1 MTGFFKEIT
10 MERKPAKRKALT
22 FNVIEEQAKV
32 DKKLVEK
39 GKVRVIKKVVTEEE
53 KVKVDVRNEEVNV
66 ERVPV
71 NEYADT
77 LPEVR
82 YEGDTTIIPVIKEV
96 AVVQKRIL
104 VVEEIR
110 ITKKTHITEEERT
123 VPLKKEIVSV
133 ETSRRK

>member
-1 MTGFFKEIT
+1 
-10 MERKPAKRKALT
+10 MENKTDENKPVT

-53 KVKVDVRNEEVNV
+53 KVKVDVKNEEVNV

-77 LPEVR
+77 PPEVR

-96 AVVQKRIL
+96 AVVEKKIL

-110 ITKKTHITEEERT
+110 ITKKTHISEEERT
-123 VPLKKEIVSV
+123 VPLKKEKVTV
-133 ETSRRK
+133 ESSRRKE

>member
-1 MTGFFKEIT
+1 
-10 MERKPAKRKALT
+10 MERKPAKSKPLT

-53 KVKVDVRNEEVNV
+53 KVKVEVRNEGVNV

-71 NEYADT
+71 NEYTDT
-77 LPEVR
+77 LPQVR
-82 YEGDTTIIPVIKEV
+82 YEGETTIIPVIKEV
-96 AVVQKRIL
+96 AVVQKKIW

-110 ITKKTHITEEERT
+110 ITKKTQITEEERT
-123 VPLKKEIVSV
+123 VPLKKEIVTV
-133 ETSRRK
+133 ETSRSK

>member
-1 MTGFFKEIT
+1 
-10 MERKPAKRKALT
+10 MERKPAKSKPLT

-53 KVKVDVRNEEVNV
+53 KVKLEVRNEEVNV

-71 NEYADT
+71 NEYTDT
-77 LPEVR
+77 LPQVR
-82 YEGDTTIIPVIKEV
+82 YEGETTIIPVIKEV
-96 AVVQKRIL
+96 AVVQKKIW

-110 ITKKTHITEEERT
+110 ITKKTQITEEERT
-123 VPLKKEIVSV
+123 VPLKKEIVTV

>member
-1 MTGFFKEIT
+1 MIELFKEIT
-10 MERKPAKRKALT
+10 MERKPAKSKPLT

-53 KVKVDVRNEEVNV
+53 KVKVEVRNEEVNV

-71 NEYADT
+71 NEYTDT
-77 LPEVR
+77 LPKVR
-82 YEGDTTIIPVIKEV
+82 YEGETTIIPVIKEV
-96 AVVQKRIL
+96 AVVQKKIW

>member
-10 MERKPAKRKALT
+10 MERKPAKSKALT

>member
-1 MTGFFKEIT
+1 
-10 MERKPAKRKALT
+10 
-22 FNVIEEQAKV
+22 
-32 DKKLVEK
+32 
-39 GKVRVIKKVVTEEE
+39 
-53 KVKVDVRNEEVNV
+53 VDVRNEEVNV

>member
-1 MTGFFKEIT
+1 VTGFFKEIT
-10 MERKPAKRKALT
+10 MERKPAKSKALT